1 MNSTQVGILEQPDKV
16 RLCRLLKR
24 CDCAALE
31 PLVASCF
38 LGAFPPVDFLAVCF
52 VRAIGCSG
60 ICLFLE
66 KVRGGLGPW

>member
-31 PLVASCF
+31 PV
-38 LGAFPPVDFLAVCF
+38 F
-52 VRAIGCSG
+52 VNLSVFSR
-60 ICLFLE
+60 
-66 KVRGGLGPW
+66 K